1 MRTIEWCEDHVR
13 LIDQTLLPGELRYVE
28 IRDVNTM
35 IDAIRRLVIR
45 GAPAL
50 GVAGAFGVVLA
61 AHQVRQSGADITQIN
76 LDALHLAEAR
86 PTAVN
91 LRWGVQRMMNVIG
104 KCNEIKEICAMAEQ
118 EAIAILEA
126 DVKSNEQMS
135 LRGADFVASLVKG
148 QVSVQTHCN
157 AGGLACVEWGTALG
171 VVRAIHERGMLRKVF
186 VDETRPLL
194 QGSRLTAFELSQ
206 MQINHTIVVD
216 SAGPSVIAAGLVDV
230 VLVGADRIA
239 ANGDTANKIGTYPLA
254 LAASRAGIPFIVVAP
269 ESTVDLA
276 TISGMEIQ
284 IELRDEDEVLNWNG
298 NRVAP
303 ENSSAYNPAFDITP
317 HDLITAIITDH
328 RIIRPQSGEKM

>member
-1 MRTIEWCEDHVR
+1 MRTIEWCGDYVG
-13 LIDQTLLPGELRYVE
+13 LIDQTLLPGELIYVE

-35 IDAIRRLVIR
+35 IDAIRRLVVR

-50 GVAGAFGVVLA
+50 GVAGAFGVVLS
-61 AHQVRQSGADITQIN
+61 AHQVRRSGADIGQIHA
-76 LDALHLAEAR
+76 DALRLAEAR

-104 KCNEIKEICAMAEQ
+104 KCAEIEEVCTLAER
-118 EAIAILEA
+118 EAVAILEA
-126 DVKSNEQMS
+126 DVISNEQMS

-148 QVSVQTHCN
+148 QISVQTHCN

-171 VVRAIHERGMLRKVF
+171 VVRAIHQRGMLRKVF
-186 VDETRPLL
+186 ASETRPLL
-194 QGSRLTAFELSQ
+194 QGTRLTAFELTQ
-206 MQINHTIVVD
+206 MQIDHAIVVD
-216 SAGPSVIAAGLVDV
+216 GAGPSVIAAGLVDV

-254 LAASRAGIPFIVVAP
+254 LAANRAGVPFIVVAP

-276 TISGMEIQ
+276 TISGKEIQ
-284 IELRDEDEVLNWNG
+284 IELRDEDEVLSWNG

-303 ENSSAYNPAFDITP
+303 DGSRAYNPAFDITP
-317 HDLITAIITDH
+317 RDLITAIITER
-328 RIIRPQSGEKM
+328 RIVRPELGEQM